1 MSGTSRHAPA
11 AFADSGG
18 RGRAYLSAR
27 MPPRP
32 ALHRVATA
40 LLALLYFVAWGE
52 PVTLHPCPTHDGV
65 GATAGAHALALGP
78 GPARGARGAHDHGT
92 AATAHAS
99 AHADTHADAQA
110 HRAPAEHGP
119 PGGDD
124 EHQCQC
130 LGHGCCTAAV
140 VVPAAQQVRWF
151 VAVTRRADPPAADAP
166 AAPRASARRL
176 LPPATGPPA
185 LG

>member
-1 MSGTSRHAPA
+1 
-11 AFADSGG
+11 
-18 RGRAYLSAR
+18 

-52 PVTLHPCPTHDGV
+52 PVAFHPCPTHDGAAAV
-65 GATAGAHALALGP
+65 AGAHGAAP
-78 GPARGARGAHDHGT
+78 GPVAAPAGRGAPAAHDVRGAH
-92 AATAHAS
+92 ATAHAHAQVD
-99 AHADTHADAQA
+99 AHAHGAPDA
-110 HRAPAEHGP
+110 PGP
-119 PGGDD
+119 RDGHD

-130 LGHGCCTAAV
+130 LGHGCCAAAV
-140 VVPAAQQVRWF
+140 AVPAAQQVRWF
-151 VAVTRRADPPAADAP
+151 VAVTRRADPPAAHATARPRAP
-166 AAPRASARRL
+166 APRL